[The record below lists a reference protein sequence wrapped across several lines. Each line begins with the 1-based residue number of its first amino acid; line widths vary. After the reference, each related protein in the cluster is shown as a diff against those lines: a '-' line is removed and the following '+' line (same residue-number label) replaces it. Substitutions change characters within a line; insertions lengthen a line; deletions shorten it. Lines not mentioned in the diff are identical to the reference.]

1 MRGLE
6 LKICSV
12 LQPSRQAR
20 SAAVSTPPAVEVWM
34 PMRRDVDRCDPGCG
48 LCSEAEMS
56 LRMSLSGVVADFF
69 TARGMSKL

>member
-12 LQPSRQAR
+12 LHPSRQAR
-20 SAAVSTPPAVEVWM
+20 SAEVSTPPAVDVWM
-34 PMRRDVDRCDPGCG
+34 PMRRDAGCG
-48 LCSEAEMS
+48 LCSLAGIS

-69 TARGMSKL
+69 TARGMTRL

>member
-20 SAAVSTPPAVEVWM
+20 SAAGFDASGGGGVNADAARRRLRPVLRGRDQLEDVSF
-34 PMRRDVDRCDPGCG
+34 G
-48 LCSEAEMS
+48 L
-56 LRMSLSGVVADFF
+56 VADFLDGSGHEEIVRR
-69 TARGMSKL
+69 AR